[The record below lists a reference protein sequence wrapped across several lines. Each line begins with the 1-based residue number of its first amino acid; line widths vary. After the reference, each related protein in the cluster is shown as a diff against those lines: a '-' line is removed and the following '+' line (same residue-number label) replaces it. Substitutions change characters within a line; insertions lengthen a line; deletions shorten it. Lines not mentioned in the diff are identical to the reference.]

1 MISGLLVLNKPSGI
15 SSGEFIRKLKP
26 FLGDSKI
33 GHSGTLDPLASGVIL
48 ACLGQMTRFTNFLAN
63 ERKTYI
69 AEMMFGLQT
78 DTGDLDGKIEREYKK
93 IPTKNDF
100 NKIKN
105 KFIGSLNQEAPKYS
119 SLKYKGK
126 PLYHYARKNKEVPK
140 KIREV
145 EIYKLDLISV
155 DQNKFKF
162 LVECGKG
169 TYIRSLVKD
178 LAKDL
183 DSVAVLSNLQRTISA
198 EHEISEAHEIESINR
213 ENIKSK
219 IIQMG
224 DALRSLDKLQ
234 CASEIIDRIKKGQ
247 KIYLKEAEIKSKYL
261 RLFDEKNKFIGI
273 LKNIN
278 GLVSPK
284 RLISIEN

>member
-1 MISGLLVLNKPSGI
+1 M
-15 SSGEFIRKLKP
+15 
-26 FLGDSKI
+26 FLRS
-33 GHSGTLDPLASGVIL
+33 
-48 ACLGQMTRFTNFLAN
+48 
-63 ERKTYI
+63 
-69 AEMMFGLQT
+69 
-78 DTGDLDGKIEREYKK
+78 
-93 IPTKNDF
+93 
-100 NKIKN
+100 
-105 KFIGSLNQEAPKYS
+105 
-119 SLKYKGK
+119 
-126 PLYHYARKNKEVPK
+126 
-140 KIREV
+140 
-145 EIYKLDLISV
+145 
-155 DQNKFKF
+155 NKFKF
-162 LVECGKG
+162 LIECGKG
-169 TYIRSLVKD
+169 TYIRSLVND

-183 DSVAVLSNLQRTISA
+183 GCIAVLSNLQRTISA
-198 EHEISEAHEIESINR
+198 DHEIGEANEIESINS

>member
-1 MISGLLVLNKPSGI
+1 LISGLLVLNKPSGI

-26 FLGDSKI
+26 FLDDSKI

-63 ERKTYI
+63 EKKTYI
-69 AEMMFGLQT
+69 AEMMFGIKT
-78 DTGDLDGKIEREYKK
+78 DTGDLDGKIEKELKK

-100 NKIKN
+100 KKTAKEYIGKID
-105 KFIGSLNQEAPKYS
+105 QEAPKYS
-119 SLKYKGK
+119 SLKHKGK

-140 KIREV
+140 KIREI
-145 EIYKLDLISV
+145 EIFKLDLISI

-169 TYIRSLVKD
+169 TYIRSLIND
-178 LAKDL
+178 LAEDL
-183 DSVAVLSNLQRTISA
+183 DCVAVLSNLQRTNSA
-198 EHEISEAHEIESINR
+198 NHDISEAYEIESINS
-213 ENIKSK
+213 ENIKNK

-224 DALRSLDKLQ
+224 DALRCIDKIQ
-234 CASEIIDRIKKGQ
+234 CATEIIDRLKKGQ
-247 KIYLKEAEIKSKYL
+247 KIYLKEAETKSKYL
-261 RLFDEKNKFIGI
+261 RLFDKKNKFIGI
-273 LKNIN
+273 LENIN

>member
-1 MISGLLVLNKPSGI
+1 MISGLIVLNKPSGI

-26 FLGDSKI
+26 IIEDSKI

-63 ERKTYI
+63 EKKTYV
-69 AEMMFGLQT
+69 AEMMFGIKT
-78 DTGDLDGKIEREYKK
+78 DTGDLDGKIEEKLERVPKK
-93 IPTKNDF
+93 RDF
-100 NKIKN
+100 EKIAKSY
-105 KFIGSLNQEAPKYS
+105 IGLINQEAPKYS

-126 PLYHYARKNKEVPK
+126 PLYRYARKNKEVPK
-140 KIREV
+140 KIRLI
-145 EIYKLDLISV
+145 EIFKLDLLSLN
-155 DQNKFKF
+155 QNKFR
-162 LVECGKG
+162 LLIECGKG
-169 TYIRSLVKD
+169 TYIRSLIND

-183 DSVAVLSNLQRTISA
+183 GCVAVLSNLQRINSA
-198 EHEISEAHEIESINR
+198 NHKIEEAHEIESINR
-213 ENIKSK
+213 DNIKNK

-224 DALRSLDKLQ
+224 DALSSIDKIQ

-247 KIYLKEAEIKSKYL
+247 KIHLKEAELKSKYL
-261 RLFDEKNKFIGI
+261 RLFDEKKSFIGI

>member
-1 MISGLLVLNKPSGI
+1 LISGLLVLNKPSGI

-26 FLGDSKI
+26 FLDDSKI

-63 ERKTYI
+63 EKKTYI
-69 AEMMFGLQT
+69 AEMMFGFKT
-78 DTGDLDGKIEREYKK
+78 DTGDLDGKIEKE
-93 IPTKNDF
+93 
-100 NKIKN
+100 
-105 KFIGSLNQEAPKYS
+105 
-119 SLKYKGK
+119 LK
-126 PLYHYARKNKEVPK
+126 RIPK
-140 KIREV
+140 KIREI
-145 EIYKLDLISV
+145 EIYKLDLISI
-155 DQNKFKF
+155 DQNKFKL

-169 TYIRSLVKD
+169 TYIRSLIND

-183 DSVAVLSNLQRTISA
+183 DCVAVLSDLQRTNSA
-198 EHEISEAHEIESINR
+198 DHDIEEAHEIESINN
-213 ENIKSK
+213 ESIKSK
-219 IIQMG
+219 LIQMG
-224 DALRSLDKLQ
+224 DALRSLDKIQ

-261 RLFDEKNKFIGI
+261 RLFDKKNKFIGI
-273 LKNIN
+273 LKNTN

>member
-26 FLGDSKI
+26 FLDDSKI

-69 AEMMFGLQT
+69 AEMMFGIQT
-78 DTGDLDGKIEREYKK
+78 DTGDLDGKIEREHKK

-100 NKIKN
+100 NEVKK
-105 KFIGSLNQEAPKYS
+105 KFIGSFNQEAPKYS
-119 SLKYKGK
+119 SLKHKGK

-140 KIREV
+140 KIREI

-178 LAKDL
+178 LAKNL
-183 DSVAVLSNLQRTISA
+183 DCVAVLSNLQRTISA
-198 EHEISEAHEIESINR
+198 EHEISESHKIESINS
-213 ENIKSK
+213 ENIKNK

-224 DALRSLDKLQ
+224 DALRSLDKIQ

>member
-26 FLGDSKI
+26 FLDDSKI

-69 AEMMFGLQT
+69 AEMMFGIQT

-93 IPTKNDF
+93 VPTKNDF
-100 NKIKN
+100 ENVAK

-126 PLYHYARKNKEVPK
+126 PLYHYARNNKEVPK
-140 KIREV
+140 KIRRI
-145 EIYKLDLISV
+145 EIYKLDLISIN
-155 DQNKFKF
+155 QNKFKF

-169 TYIRSLVKD
+169 TYIRSLVND

-183 DSVAVLSNLQRTISA
+183 DCVAVLSNLQRTISA
-198 EHEISEAHEIESINR
+198 DHNIGEAHEIESINSK
-213 ENIKSK
+213 NIKSK

-224 DALRSLDKLQ
+224 DALRSLDEIQ
-234 CASEIIDRIKKGQ
+234 CAPEIIDRIINGQ
-247 KIYLKEAEIKSKYL
+247 KAFLEEAKLKSIYL
-261 RLFDEKNKFIGI
+261 RLFDENKDFIGI
-273 LKNIN
+273 LKNN
-278 GLVSPK
+278 GGLVSPK
-284 RLISIEN
+284 RLLSIKN

>member
-26 FLGDSKI
+26 FLDDSKI

-63 ERKTYI
+63 EKKTYI
-69 AEMMFGLQT
+69 AEMMFGFKT
-78 DTGDLDGKIEREYKK
+78 DTGDLDGKIEKKLKRIPKKSDFEKILKEY
-93 IPTKNDF
+93 
-100 NKIKN
+100 
-105 KFIGSLNQEAPKYS
+105 IGISNQEAPKYS

-140 KIREV
+140 KIREI
-145 EIYKLDLISV
+145 EIYKLDLISI

-169 TYIRSLVKD
+169 TYIRSLIND
-178 LAKDL
+178 LAKEL
-183 DSVAVLSNLQRTISA
+183 DGVAVLSDLQRTNSA
-198 EHEISEAHEIESINR
+198 HHDIEEAHEIESINN
-213 ENIKSK
+213 ESIKSK

-224 DALRSLDKLQ
+224 DALRSLDKIQ

-247 KIYLKEAEIKSKYL
+247 KIYLKEAEIKSRYL
-261 RLFDEKNKFIGI
+261 RLFDEKKKFIGI
-273 LKNIN
+273 LKNTN

>member
-1 MISGLLVLNKPSGI
+1 MISGLIVLNKPSGI

-26 FLGDSKI
+26 IIEDSKI

-63 ERKTYI
+63 EKKTYV
-69 AEMMFGLQT
+69 AEMMFGIKT
-78 DTGDLDGKIEREYKK
+78 DTGDLDGKIEEELERVPKK
-93 IPTKNDF
+93 RDF
-100 NKIKN
+100 EKIAKSY
-105 KFIGSLNQEAPKYS
+105 IGLINQEAPKYS

-126 PLYHYARKNKEVPK
+126 PLYRYARKNKEVPK
-140 KIREV
+140 KIRLI
-145 EIYKLDLISV
+145 EIFKLDLLSLN
-155 DQNKFKF
+155 QNKFR
-162 LVECGKG
+162 LLIECGKG
-169 TYIRSLVKD
+169 TYIRSLIND

-183 DSVAVLSNLQRTISA
+183 GCVAVLSNLQRINSA
-198 EHEISEAHEIESINR
+198 NHKIEEAHEIESINR
-213 ENIKSK
+213 DNIKNK

-224 DALRSLDKLQ
+224 DALSSIDKIQ

-247 KIYLKEAEIKSKYL
+247 KIHLKEAELKSKYL
-261 RLFDEKNKFIGI
+261 RLFDEKKSFIGI